1 LKHQRTQRL
10 ARATLHHTAI
20 AVMDGDDVVPL
31 DVTVEKRLGVRG
43 DLADRVSG
51 FGARVILGVL
61 GRRGLVLGEAQLSAV

>member
-1 LKHQRTQRL
+1 MLR
-10 ARATLHHTAI
+10 HTTI

-43 DLADRVSG
+43 DLAGRVSA

-61 GRRGLVLGEAQLSAV
+61 GRS

>member
-1 LKHQRTQRL
+1 LKRQRTQRL

-43 DLADRVSG
+43 DLADRVSA

-61 GRRGLVLGEAQLSAV
+61 GRS